1 VARMW
6 HAARE
11 VISSVGHPLG
21 YPGFSEAARVC
32 PQGRSKRA
40 LALRMLTPRGWPP
53 EGNRATLSPHS
64 ARKEAP
70 VTTGP
75 GDEMAASTAGPGHLR
90 ASHADREQVI
100 DVLKTAFVQ
109 GRLAKGEFD
118 ARVGQAF
125 ASRTYADLA
134 AVTADLPTWLVRAQ
148 PPRQPAQAQIQPSG
162 NTDINPA
169 VVAMITGM
177 TVLTAGLWAAVLI
190 GHKIDDDGAVGM
202 LLFLFILTFTNLG
215 ILILTGAVMRES
227 RHQKRSGGQLPP
239 STPRAGGQASQ
250 RPASGASAEQLPQIN
265 PGQQHAAEAQRS
277 RLPARNRPARGYR
290 IDGVLGAA
298 SATL

>member
-1 VARMW
+1 M
-6 HAARE
+6 
-11 VISSVGHPLG
+11 
-21 YPGFSEAARVC
+21 
-32 PQGRSKRA
+32 
-40 LALRMLTPRGWPP
+40 
-53 EGNRATLSPHS
+53 
-64 ARKEAP
+64 
-70 VTTGP
+70 TTGP

-125 ASRTYADLA
+125 ASRTYADLG